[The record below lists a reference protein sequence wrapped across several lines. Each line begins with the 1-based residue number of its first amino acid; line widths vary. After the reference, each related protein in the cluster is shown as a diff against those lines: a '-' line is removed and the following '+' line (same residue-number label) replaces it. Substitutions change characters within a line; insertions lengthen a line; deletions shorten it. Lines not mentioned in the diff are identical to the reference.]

1 MQQNIGCSSV
11 VNAFLGCK
19 SKTMCINP
27 GTTYKGRRFL
37 SIVYLK
43 ICLTYKLVNIQT
55 FDTLL
60 FLAKEFFSKI
70 HDVPIF

>member
-11 VNAFLGCK
+11 VNAFLACK
-19 SKTMCINP
+19 SNTMYINP
-27 GTTYKGRRFL
+27 GTTYKNRRFL

-60 FLAKEFFSKI
+60 FLAKEFFQ
-70 HDVPIF
+70 